1 MGAGPTRPVYHDGL
15 GRVGIPAEMIVS
27 PLPRTDSRCQRVCY
41 WPVRPDSKFAAL
53 QRSLREEV
61 QARNWAFWEV
71 ETDSVLRACRTDEG
85 RCCLVVE
92 AGSWEDACG
101 RLRWLRQRAI
111 LCPVIVLLEAGEAL
125 SWAATERFGTTV
137 VVWSSQEGRT
147 VMELVDSVLSPTAPL
162 WRWQEEYEEL
172 SRKWQRLTQ
181 REKESVE
188 LLVSGL
194 SNKQIA
200 YRLGITV
207 RAVELRRSR
216 VMRKWQ
222 IESITELCRLVF
234 RMRWLEEVFGIAG
247 SASDVP
253 CP

>member
-1 MGAGPTRPVYHDGL
+1 M
-15 GRVGIPAEMIVS
+15 GIPAEMIVS

-41 WPVRPDSKFAAL
+41 WPLQPGSKYAAV
-53 QRSLREEV
+53 QRSLRGEV

-71 ETDSVLRACRTDEG
+71 ETDSVLRACRIDEG
-85 RCCLVVE
+85 RCCLVME
-92 AGSWEDACG
+92 ADSWENASR
-101 RLRWLRQRAI
+101 RLQWLRQRAI
-111 LCPVIVLLEAGEAL
+111 LCPVIVLLEAGTAL
-125 SWAATERFGTTV
+125 CWAGTEQFGTAV
-137 VVWSSQEGRT
+137 VVWSRQDGRT
-147 VMELVDSVLSPTAPL
+147 VLELVDRILSPRAPL

-253 CP
+253 RP